1 MRTKNDVKQLHYP
14 KTFSNSGISASS
26 DLKGENNGS
35 EFLHLVSSYD
45 CCNSICGDFDCKMA
59 KEARCKKTIPRKLN
73 HHSHLFGDCR
83 IKWHMGFLLD

>member
-1 MRTKNDVKQLHYP
+1 MSSLCCD
-14 KTFSNSGISASS
+14 SGISASS
-26 DLKGENNGS
+26 DLKGGNNGS

-73 HHSHLFGDCR
+73 HHSHLFGHCR
-83 IKWHMGFLLD
+83 VSLMYGFLQEPPFFLL

>member
-1 MRTKNDVKQLHYP
+1 MSSLCCD
-14 KTFSNSGISASS
+14 SGISASS

-73 HHSHLFGDCR
+73 YHSHLFGHC
-83 IKWHMGFLLD
+83 

>member
-1 MRTKNDVKQLHYP
+1 MKLNHCFVQVSD
-14 KTFSNSGISASS
+14 SGISASS

-73 HHSHLFGDCR
+73 HHSHLFGHCR
-83 IKWHMGFLLD
+83 VVLNSDLKRKEL